1 MKKWLIIPI
10 LILLFIIFA
19 CEKQVEQAEMRAAK
33 PDEQRQAQIAPIAQ
47 QVANNLDSALKSF
60 QAGNAADGA
69 AKLLDTVLLV
79 NPRESWPEG
88 FENAISTAREKFQA
102 GQFSAGVGFVSD
114 ALALIRPPA
123 EAEEEKGEAVGEEVE
138 PQERKPAPVAEA
150 VRNKILAAGE
160 EFKEGNGDEGV
171 ILLLEALELL
181 GPKKAG

>member
-19 CEKQVEQAEMRAAK
+19 CKKSREQAEMRAAK
-33 PDEQRQAQIAPIAQ
+33 TDQQLQEQIAPIAQ
-47 QVANNLDSALKSF
+47 EVASNLDSAIKAF

-69 AKLLDTVLLV
+69 TKLLETVLLIR
-79 NPRESWPEG
+79 PRESWPEG
-88 FENAISTAREKFQA
+88 FESAVSQAKEKFQA
-102 GQFSAGVGFVSD
+102 GQFSAGVGLVSD
-114 ALALIRPPA
+114 ALALIREPA

-138 PQERKPAPVAEA
+138 PQEKEPAPVAEA

-160 EFKEGNGDEGV
+160 EFKEGNGDTGI

-181 GPKKAG
+181 APKKVG

>member
-19 CEKQVEQAEMRAAK
+19 CKKQGEQAEMRAAK
-33 PDEQRQAQIAPIAQ
+33 TDKQLQEQDAPIAQ
-47 QVANNLDSALKSF
+47 EIATNLDTTIKAF
-60 QAGNAADGA
+60 QAGNAAGGA

-79 NPRESWPEG
+79 KPRESWPEG
-88 FENAISTAREKFQA
+88 FESAISQAKEKFQA
-102 GQFSAGVGFVSD
+102 GQFSAGVGLVSD

-123 EAEEEKGEAVGEEVE
+123 QAEEEKEEVAGE
-138 PQERKPAPVAEA
+138 DVESQEREPAPMAEA
-150 VRNKILAAGE
+150 VRNKILAAGQ

-181 GPKKAG
+181 GPKNVR